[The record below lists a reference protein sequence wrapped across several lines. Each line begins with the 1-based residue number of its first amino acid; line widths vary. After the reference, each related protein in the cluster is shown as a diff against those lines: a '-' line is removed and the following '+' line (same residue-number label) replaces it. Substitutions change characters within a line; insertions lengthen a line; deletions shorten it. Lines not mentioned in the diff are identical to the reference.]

1 MALLLAT
8 CQARAAPTPTM
19 IHPSSADGQ
28 TGGRASLFACRGEA
42 GRGGRALCRRLRGHL
57 TCRAPPRKTL
67 FNCSSLPVSCCCCL
81 PSNLDKRCSCTHGPG
96 HGPKWMEASACH
108 ACRSISLEHLALLYC
123 ILLLFIHGV
132 VCILRRIYHR
142 KEFENAEQ

>member
-1 MALLLAT
+1 MPGTGSAHAHDDPSLL
-8 CQARAAPTPTM
+8 
-19 IHPSSADGQ
+19 
-28 TGGRASLFACRGEA
+28 GGRTD
-42 GRGGRALCRRLRGHL
+42 GREGVVVRMSWGGREGRAGALSASPRSPHL
-57 TCRAPPRKTL
+57 PR
-67 FNCSSLPVSCCCCL
+67 SSSENTIQLLLPVSCCCCL